1 MNEWNNNCNFCFYFL
16 PSICSFLYFFRG
28 FLTFLKCFLL
38 SIVKVFP
45 MFIQF
50 IKNRPANIS
59 TLFQLGFCW
68 QRCLCQRW
76 NLQLWITLI
85 NILYFNFAVNNV
97 RQCRS
102 NVIFK
107 VEIRS
112 VVSWIINKKLNKP
125 WVKSKII
132 FDLQKE
138 II

>member
-59 TLFQLGFCW
+59 TLFQLGFYVHMTSQLRTMSTLTTLFMSTLEFTTLNNINQHSLFQFCCE
-68 QRCLCQRW
+68 QRSAMSKQRHFQSG
-76 NLQLWITLI
+76 NS
-85 NILYFNFAVNNV
+85 
-97 RQCRS
+97 QCC
-102 NVIFK
+102 
-107 VEIRS
+107 E
-112 VVSWIINKKLNKP
+112 
-125 WVKSKII
+125 
-132 FDLQKE
+132 FDH
-138 II
+138 